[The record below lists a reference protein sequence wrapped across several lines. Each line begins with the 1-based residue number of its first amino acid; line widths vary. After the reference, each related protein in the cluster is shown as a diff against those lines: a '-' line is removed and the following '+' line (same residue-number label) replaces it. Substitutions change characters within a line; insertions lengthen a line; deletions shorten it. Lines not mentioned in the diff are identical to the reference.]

1 MPNRVAELES
11 TVAQLRATVDGL
23 RDELVDANERIRSL
37 EAELD
42 RLSTAVEADEPT
54 PEPRSDGGEDASTSL
69 DDIIV
74 A

>member
-11 TVAQLRATVDGL
+11 TVSQLSATVDGL
-23 RDELVDANERIRSL
+23 QGELVDANERIRSL

-42 RLSTAVEADEPT
+42 RLTGQEEST
-54 PEPRSDGGEDASTSL
+54 PEPRSDGGEEPSAQL
-69 DDIIV
+69 DDIII

>member
-11 TVAQLRATVDGL
+11 TVAQLSATVDGL
-23 RDELVDANERIRSL
+23 RGELVDANERIRSL
-37 EAELD
+37 EEELD
-42 RLSTAVEADEPT
+42 HLADEEAEPS
-54 PEPRSDGGEDASTSL
+54 PEPRSDGGEEQSAQL

>member
-11 TVAQLRATVDGL
+11 TVAQLSATVDGL
-23 RDELVDANERIRSL
+23 RGELVDANERIRSL
-37 EAELD
+37 EEELD
-42 RLSTAVEADEPT
+42 RLADEEAEPS
-54 PEPRSDGGEDASTSL
+54 PEPRSDGGEEQSAQL